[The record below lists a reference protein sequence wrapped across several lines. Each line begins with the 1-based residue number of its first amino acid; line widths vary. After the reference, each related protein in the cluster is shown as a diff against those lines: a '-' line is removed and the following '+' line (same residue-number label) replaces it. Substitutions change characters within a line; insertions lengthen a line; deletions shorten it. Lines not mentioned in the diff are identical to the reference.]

1 MKILQKFEISH
12 ENQFFFPFDKIIY
25 LAICDIIAKKNL
37 KKTKNRI
44 RAQKRNSNIK
54 SEKEFFFK

>member
-25 LAICDIIAKKNL
+25 LAICDIIAKKKPEEN
-37 KKTKNRI
+37 KK
-44 RAQKRNSNIK
+44 SNQSSKKKFEHKI
-54 SEKEFFFK
+54 